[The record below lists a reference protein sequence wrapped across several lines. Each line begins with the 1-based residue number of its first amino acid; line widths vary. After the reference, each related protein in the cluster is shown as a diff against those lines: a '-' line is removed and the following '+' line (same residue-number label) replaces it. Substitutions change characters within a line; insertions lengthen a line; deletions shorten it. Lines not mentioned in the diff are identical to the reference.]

1 MSSPKLRKLE
11 SERVFEQ
18 AVVQIRDLI
27 LSGALNPGDKLPT
40 EAELTKQLDISRSS
54 IREGLRVLESE
65 GLIVVKRGT
74 GTFVAE
80 NPFQRTI
87 RSEYVH
93 WLAKNEESLIQLL
106 QVREGIEGLA
116 ASLAARII
124 SDEAIKRLR
133 DILEQQVALVSESAS
148 SDDDRIDRLAGLD
161 KDFHLEISLASRNN
175 IAHEIISHI
184 IPAYNFSNKAVL
196 YVGGREKRMV
206 QEHQKIFEAI
216 KNRDSKAAETA
227 MRAHI
232 ERVINEISTPPF
244 KEGNSLDNQTELL
257 S

>member
-27 LSGALNPGDKLPT
+27 LSGALSPGDKLPT

-74 GTFVAE
+74 GTYVAE

-116 ASLAARII
+116 ASLAASII
-124 SDEAIKRLR
+124 SDEAIAKLN
-133 DILEQQVALVSESAS
+133 DILEEQAALVSESVSSEEETIDKLAS
-148 SDDDRIDRLAGLD
+148 LD
-161 KDFHLEISLASRNN
+161 KDFHLEISLASGNN

-206 QEHQKIFEAI
+206 EEHKKIFDAI
-216 KNRDSKAAETA
+216 KNGDSKAAETA

-232 ERVINEISTPPF
+232 NRVISEISTPPF
-244 KEGNSLDNQTELL
+244 KVDNSLDNQTET
-257 S
+257 SS